1 MEDQRNNGMRTAFRT
16 AKWAR
21 RLASNPVG
29 MKLAFIGAAGVGAV
43 FFLIFVLL
51 GIIAPTMVA
60 GQCGVPATSQL
71 TAGGLGTGDIGPLG
85 GVQGTGVTKKEL
97 KLIRSH
103 IYAGPKVTEGKYSAT
118 VYGQPWPLL
127 EGTPD
132 TSTGLELGSTNYGKK
147 KYIVAMD
154 PQRNNYGAFVYIWPN
169 PFKWTGPFVVADTGQ
184 DGSDGVDIWEWRGM
198 DQMQKWG
205 RKDVKV
211 SKTPLVDAQS
221 TNVSTSSSGSYGYP
235 LSVEAEIGG
244 GPEDHKAR
252 AFGNWM
258 SDNAVD
264 LLIPPNTPV
273 TAVGDGVIYKQSG
286 SPPCPSCNPAGWTLY
301 LKSGGQYFSYMHLN
315 KFLVQAG
322 QRVQQ
327 GDVIGLSGTANGVDH
342 LHFASTP
349 MNPMDIVRG
358 GGGAPSAST
367 SSGTVDTALL
377 KKKFGIPPDLV
388 PIYFAAAKKYKLGP
402 RGPSILAA
410 INRIETDFGRL
421 ANDTSYAGAVG
432 WMQFMPATWDAYG
445 VDGDGDGQKDP
456 TNKFDAIYAAANYL
470 KASGAPGDWYNA
482 IFAYNHA
489 DWYVQDVMQHA
500 KQYAPYMTGEIGE
513 TVEEGEEC
521 DEEASEQIAQATG
534 PGSIELHGGTYATAD
549 GQPPEPLKSYLLQ
562 MSGMVGEPMKIT
574 SGFRSGSITS
584 SGNVSDHALSPGYAA
599 DIGTAPYGRGNSTPG
614 VAHEHDKIQEACL
627 ILGGM
632 EQAKAAKE
640 ALSGP
645 AWDMTHKKLD
655 IQCIWKTGDHYDHVH
670 VGVKEGPPGES
681 MSPFTI

>member
-1 MEDQRNNGMRTAFRT
+1 MDPQQRQNMRTAFKA

-21 RLASNPVG
+21 RFAKSPAG
-29 MKLAFIGAAGVGAV
+29 AKLAFVGAGAV
-43 FFLIFVLL
+43 AAMFALIFVLL

-60 GQCGVPATSQL
+60 GQCSAPTSQL

-85 GVQGTGVTKKEL
+85 GVKGTGVTPKEL

-103 IYAGPKVTEGKYSAT
+103 VYAGPKVSEGKYSAT
-118 VYGQPWPLL
+118 VYGQPWPAL

-132 TSTGLELGSTNYGKK
+132 TSTGLELGSTNHGKK

-198 DQMQKWG
+198 DQMMKWG

-211 SKTPLVDAQS
+211 SKAPLVDGGQS
-221 TNVSTSSSGSYGYP
+221 TNVSTSSTGSFSYP
-235 LSVEAEIGG
+235 LSVEADIGG

-264 LLIPPNTPV
+264 LLTPPNTPV
-273 TAVGDGVIYKQSG
+273 VAVGDGVIYKQSG
-286 SPPCPSCNPAGWTLY
+286 SAPNPSANPAGWTLY
-301 LKSGGQYFSYMHLN
+301 LKSGGEYFSYMHLN
-315 KFLVQAG
+315 KYFVGAG
-322 QRVQQ
+322 TKVQQ
-327 GDVIGLSGTANGVDH
+327 GDVIGLSGTANSVPH
-342 LHFASTP
+342 LHFAAAG

-358 GGGAPSAST
+358 GGGAPAPSS
-367 SSGTVDTALL
+367 SSGGVDVQLL

-402 RGPSILAA
+402 KGPSILAA
-410 INRIETDFGRL
+410 VNRIETNFGEL
-421 ANDTSYAGAVG
+421 ANDTSYAGAQG
-432 WMQFMPATWDAYG
+432 WMQFMPATWAAYG
-445 VDGDGDGQKDP
+445 VDGDGDGKKDP

-470 KASGAPGDWYNA
+470 KASGAPGNWYDA

-489 DWYVQDVMQHA
+489 DWYVQDVLQHA
-500 KQYAPYMTGEIGE
+500 GQYFPYMNGSLSE
-513 TVEEGEEC
+513 TVEEEEQC
-521 DEEASEQIAQATG
+521 DEEKADEIEVATG

-574 SGFRSGSITS
+574 SGFRGGSITS

-627 ILGGM
+627 VLAGM

-645 AWDMTHKKLD
+645 AWDAAHKGLD

-670 VGVKEGPPGES
+670 VGVKKGPKGES